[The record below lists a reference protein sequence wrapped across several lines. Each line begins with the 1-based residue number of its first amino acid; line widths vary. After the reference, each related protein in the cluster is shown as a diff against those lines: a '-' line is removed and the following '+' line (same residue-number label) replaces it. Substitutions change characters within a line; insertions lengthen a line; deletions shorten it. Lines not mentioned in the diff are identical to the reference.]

1 MKIKDAQTTITNQ
14 LLQRGVDSAARETEL
29 MLCHIL
35 GCERLFLFMHGE
47 DELTKEDENTLALF
61 FCERMVGRPLQY
73 LLKSAPFMGLE
84 LYVNENVLIPRPE
97 TELLAEE
104 AAAFLKEKDCP
115 RVLDLCT
122 GSGALAAY
130 LASSFENAEI
140 DASDVSVHALDVA
153 RKNCPENVNLVH
165 SDLFEKLPGS
175 YDLIVTNPPYV
186 TDGEYEELQPE
197 VKNYEPRLAL
207 TAGADGLDIIR
218 RILQDSLSH
227 LNDKGMLLMEIGCGQ
242 GAEVLALAEGFS
254 EKEIIKDL
262 NGLDRILKAKK

>member
-1 MKIKDAQTTITNQ
+1 M

-47 DELTKEDENTLALF
+47 DELSKEDENTLSLF

-84 LYVNENVLIPRPE
+84 LYVNEDVLIPRPE

-104 AAAFLKEKDCP
+104 AAAFIKDKDCP

-130 LASSFENAEI
+130 LANEFKNARI
-140 DASDVSVHALDVA
+140 DASDISVYALDVA
-153 RKNCPENVNLVH
+153 RRNCPETVNLVA
-165 SDLFEKLPGS
+165 SDLFEKLPES

-186 TDGEYEELQPE
+186 TDGEFEDLQPE
-197 VKNYEPRLAL
+197 VKYYEPKLAL

-218 RILQDSLSH
+218 KILKDSLSH
-227 LNDKGMLLMEIGCGQ
+227 LNDGGLLLMEIGCGQ

-254 EKEIIKDL
+254 KKEIIKDL
-262 NGLDRILKAKK
+262 NGLDRILKAEK